1 MALTVIARARAFVV
15 DTLRALLR
23 VDQWQRRF
31 GPQLQRAR
39 DVLRFALRR
48 AYDVRLAQVAGG
60 LTFTT
65 VLSLVP
71 LLAVALSLFTAFPL
85 FAEFRV
91 SLEKDL
97 LRGLLP
103 EQYAPLILRY
113 LNDFASKAGRLT
125 AFGLIFLVFTALSM
139 ILTVDRIFNDIW
151 RVQRRR
157 PLVQRVLLYWSLL
170 TLGPIVIGASLSA
183 TSYVMSMSAGWTTQ
197 LPAALRAVLELTP
210 FVLGVSAVA
219 ATYVVVPNRKV
230 MWRDAAVGALVAAV
244 MGELMRDGFAWYIK
258 AGTVAN
264 IYGAFA
270 VLPLF
275 LMWVYLSWLVILFGA
290 AIAATA
296 PMLRATR
303 FADEVRAGN
312 SFITAVALLRALH
325 DARSR
330 GDNDGR
336 IPLATLARAVRTAP
350 DEAERLLMAL
360 EELGYVSRLGGTQ
373 AGAWLLTGDPARLNL
388 VAAFR
393 RFAVDPANSLAAGD
407 AEGIGAWMD
416 EGMSA
421 DWIARP
427 LSEIWRRP

>member
-1 MALTVIARARAFVV
+1 MSVIARARASLADLVG
-15 DTLRALLR
+15 ALLR
-23 VDQWQRRF
+23 VDQWKQRF
-31 GPQLQRAR
+31 GPHLQRAR

-65 VLSLVP
+65 VLALVP

-170 TLGPIVIGASLSA
+170 TLGPIVVGASLSA
-183 TSYVMSMSAGWTTQ
+183 ASYVMSMSAGWTAQ
-197 LPAALRAVLELTP
+197 LPATLRAALELTP
-210 FVLGVSAVA
+210 FILGASAVA

-244 MGELMRDGFAWYIK
+244 LGELMRDGFAWYIK

-275 LMWVYLSWLVILFGA
+275 LLWVYLSWLVILFGA

-303 FADEVRAGN
+303 FSDELRAGN

-325 DARSR
+325 DARRR

-336 IPLATLARAVRTAP
+336 VPLAALARAVRTAP
-350 DEAERLLMAL
+350 DEAERLLMVL

-373 AGAWLLTGDPARLNL
+373 AGTWLLTGDPARMNL

-407 AEGIGAWMD
+407 ADGIGAWLQQ
-416 EGMSA
+416 GLCA
-421 DWIARP
+421 DWVARP
-427 LSEIWRRP
+427 LSEVWRRP